1 MTIAVKII
9 VADDDVAMH
18 DHRSAKLPE
27 PVDERIVGA
36 GAGRNVRVK
45 YIRGGHRDWDTKAD
59 ADRDAGRGEEGA
71 TARTNVQYSNRKPN
85 LAKIG

>member
-1 MTIAVKII
+1 MKIAVKII
-9 VADDDVAMH
+9 VSDDDVTMR

-27 PVDERIVGA
+27 PVDEHIIGA
-36 GAGRNVRVK
+36 GAGWNVRGK
-45 YIRGGHRDWDTKAD
+45 YIRGSHRDWDTKAD

-71 TARTNVQYSNRKPN
+71 PARTVQYSNRKPN